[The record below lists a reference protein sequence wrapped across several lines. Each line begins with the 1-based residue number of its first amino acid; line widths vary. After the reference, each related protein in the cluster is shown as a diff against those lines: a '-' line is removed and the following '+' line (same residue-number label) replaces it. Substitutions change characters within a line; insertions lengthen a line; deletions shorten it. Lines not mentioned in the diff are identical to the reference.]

1 MTGAGLAA
9 SNLAAADKG
18 KITAGEVVERIKKNI
33 GIPWNYGSIRDTFHI
48 GGPEMAVT
56 GIATSFGGNFRV
68 LQLAQK
74 AGLNMVIVH
83 EPTYYSDADALEP
96 VKNEEVYK
104 IKADFA
110 KRNNLIVWRI
120 HDHWHAH
127 IPDGIRAG
135 WNHNLG
141 WDKYVVK
148 GSDRGWE
155 IPPTTLGELAKWLAK
170 SLESRSIRIVGDPNL
185 RVTKIGYGSHN
196 LDGNMA
202 PMKDSD
208 CVIVSEAREYDSFE
222 FLRDAVYAEPKRSAI
237 IISHQAGEDIGM
249 DEFARWLKPFVP
261 EVPIQFVPTTDEYWS
276 V

>member
-1 MTGAGLAA
+1 M
-9 SNLAAADKG
+9 
-18 KITAGEVVERIKKNI
+18 EVN
-33 GIPWNYGSIRDTFHI
+33 
-48 GGPEMAVT
+48 
-56 GIATSFGGNFRV
+56 GIATTFGGNFRV

-96 VKNEEVYK
+96 VKDEEVYK

-110 KRNNLIVWRI
+110 RRNNIIVWRI

-127 IPDGIRAG
+127 VPDGIRAG

-141 WDKYVVK
+141 WDKYLVK
-148 GSDRGWE
+148 DSDRSWE
-155 IPPTTLGELAKWLAK
+155 IPATTLGELAKWLAK
-170 SLESRSIRIVGDPNL
+170 SLESRSIRVIGDPNL
-185 RVTKIGYGSHN
+185 RVTKIGYGSHT
-196 LDGNMA
+196 LDGNMG

-222 FLRDAVYAEPKRSAI
+222 FLRDAVYANPKRSAI

-261 EVPIQFVPTTDEYWS
+261 EVPIRFIATTDEYWS